1 MENKPLVT
9 IITPTYNRKNLIGR
23 TILSIVK
30 QTYDNIE
37 HIIVNDGGEDVSDV
51 IEVVAGTYPEKAKR
65 IKYINK
71 PKNEGVS
78 AARNSALERAHGD
91 YICLLDDDDI
101 YYPLAVEFRLWAM
114 EKFNADVVYT
124 KALRDIWEVSEG
136 GYVSIGKDLYWECS
150 FDKDLILIQNVA
162 NSECVTF
169 SRRAWDKTGNYLF
182 DPQIKYC
189 EDYDFWVAL
198 SRENDFYE
206 LSLIDAES
214 SIRPADQNQIT
225 GHRDFSEGH
234 IAIYKK
240 WRHTARDLKFV
251 TKAQNEVL
259 LSMGK
264 NPEDYGL

>member
-124 KALRDIWEVSEG
+124 NALKDLWAIKDG
-136 GYVSIGKDLYWECS
+136 AYVSVRKELYWQS
-150 FDKDLILIQNVA
+150 PFDKDFILIQNVA
-162 NSECVTF
+162 NCLCVMF
-169 SRRAWDKTGNYLF
+169 SRKAWDKTGNYLF
-182 DPQIKYC
+182 DTQLIC
-189 EDYDFWVAL
+189 QQDFDFWIAL
-198 SRENDFYE
+198 SRETDFYE
-206 LSLIDAES
+206 LSLVDAES
-214 SIRPADQNQIT
+214 SVRPADKNQVT
-225 GHRDFSEGH
+225 GHNDFRDDQ

-240 WRHTARDLKFV
+240 WRHTARDLEFV
-251 TKAQNEVL
+251 TKAQNEILV
-259 LSMGK
+259 SMGK